1 MVTSR
6 PAPAYLLR
14 DGSFPS
20 YNSHHSGDE
29 PLAKRCSGKGPA
41 HALCCW
47 WEPRSRVGRDPVG
60 AGQSAELYA
69 WSTHKC
75 SQSPEGKPSPAAAH
89 AIKPPHIF
97 LKRISGLWM
106 MGWKYLTYIQPRGP
120 NQFTLHSSLVSL
132 LVLQLLQH
140 KAPGVSL
147 SPSRKDKH
155 IAQQSTPYL
164 RVYNTQE
171 V

>member
-1 MVTSR
+1 MVTSG
-6 PAPAYLLR
+6 PAPGYLLR

-97 LKRISGLWM
+97 KRISGLWM
-106 MGWKYLTYIQPRGP
+106 MGWKHLKYIQPRGP
-120 NQFTLHSSLVSL
+120 NPHSTAPWSAYWCYSSSNTRHLVFLHHRAGRIS
-132 LVLQLLQH
+132 
-140 KAPGVSL
+140 A
-147 SPSRKDKH
+147 
-155 IAQQSTPYL
+155 
-164 RVYNTQE
+164 
-171 V
+171 